1 MSLVGDVLFTR
12 TQQRVLGLLYGAP
25 GKSFYTNEIVR
36 RAGVGRGTVQREL
49 ERLTAAGL
57 LVLTREGNQSHY
69 QANFKNPI
77 FQELTSIVRKTF
89 GIADVVRQSLEPGI
103 TEIQLAFIYGSIA
116 KHEETAASDIDLLLI
131 SDNLQ
136 YGDAMTM
143 LAPAEETLGR
153 KINPSIYMPAQMTK
167 KIREKN
173 AFITRILEQ
182 PKLWIKG
189 TDDDIGK
196 LG

>member
-1 MSLVGDVLFTR
+1 
-12 TQQRVLGLLYGAP
+12 
-25 GKSFYTNEIVR
+25 
-36 RAGVGRGTVQREL
+36 
-49 ERLTAAGL
+49 
-57 LVLTREGNQSHY
+57 
-69 QANFKNPI
+69 
-77 FQELTSIVRKTF
+77 
-89 GIADVVRQSLEPGI
+89 
-103 TEIQLAFIYGSIA
+103 
-116 KHEETAASDIDLLLI
+116 
-131 SDNLQ
+131 
-136 YGDAMTM
+136 MTM